1 LDPSK
6 RLGGE
11 DRLDELKAHP
21 FFEGIDWEGLPNQT
35 PPKVWIFFFSFF
47 FFPAL
52 RNLISHNY
60 NKNQILPYLPPTS
73 DNPEPLRSE
82 ISTSK
87 SAQEYVVR
95 IFFFFFVIYRSIFIL
110 IKVFMPDDE
119 EQVKSKRTSS
129 DQSKWSQF
137 LLANE
142 TIIMLAPVNKRKG
155 LFSKRRQLILT
166 DLPRLIYIDE
176 EKVNFFLFP
185 FIFKKKI
192 KWNWS

>member
-1 LDPSK
+1 
-6 RLGGE
+6 
-11 DRLDELKAHP
+11 
-21 FFEGIDWEGLPNQT
+21 
-35 PPKVWIFFFSFF
+35 
-47 FFPAL
+47 
-52 RNLISHNY
+52 
-60 NKNQILPYLPPTS
+60 
-73 DNPEPLRSE
+73 
-82 ISTSK
+82 
-87 SAQEYVVR
+87 
-95 IFFFFFVIYRSIFIL
+95 
-110 IKVFMPDDE
+110 MPDDE

-192 KWNWS
+192 KWN